1 MVFSNYSANTL
12 FDSQYLIFYNM
23 IYTFC
28 KSLLIS
34 QQLYN

>member
-28 KSLLIS
+28 NLLFVA
-34 QQLYN
+34 QQLY